1 MIRKALKGLA
11 YLFAALVVAIVLLL
25 APVGY
30 VETFC
35 RGKIGAARTDPK
47 MSDPAFWR
55 AEANTYLTY
64 PEWHIVYAY
73 DGLAETLKTSDEY
86 AFDYLG
92 SIAGFWSS
100 TCQMMRYADAHGG
113 ADGATRLM
121 VHTIGV
127 SFTLEML
134 MKAAYEETVG
144 RLFAAIRGDEKTPQD
159 LVARD
164 MAATY
169 AAFLRQTPW
178 YKFDFG
184 QWRDKLDAAP
194 ITYALRGWER
204 RLALGGEWSAEIAYA
219 RAIAAGVAATG
230 EAKLTIRSLV
240 SDMPTADLAAVA
252 GVMLIEE
259 TTAGAI
265 IETERYDA
273 FTKIIANVTAKGGR
287 FVEIAGNDDIMA
299 SIRLAPGEAYAGPG
313 SEIARVSR
321 DGFIGDR
328 VLATLKT
335 GELGALYSAY
345 PATPARGVEHVFD
358 Y

>member
-1 MIRKALKGLA
+1 MMSKALKWLAGLLGA
-11 YLFAALVVAIVLLL
+11 IVVAVILLL

-35 RGKIGAARTDPK
+35 RGKIGAARSDPK
-47 MSDPAFWR
+47 MADPAYWR

-86 AFDYLG
+86 SFGYLK

-100 TCQMMRYADAHGG
+100 TCQMMRHADAHGG
-113 ADGATRLM
+113 ADGETRLM

-134 MKAAYEETVG
+134 MKAGYEERIG
-144 RLFAAIRGDEKTPQD
+144 RLFAAVRGEGKTPQD
-159 LVARD
+159 LIARD
-164 MAATY
+164 MAIDY

-178 YKFDFG
+178 YKYDFAV
-184 QWRDKLDAAP
+184 WRSKLDAAP
-194 ITYALRGWER
+194 VTDTLRGWER
-204 RLALGGEWSAEIAYA
+204 RLALGGEWSAKIAYA
-219 RAIAAGVAATG
+219 QAIAAGVAATG
-230 EAKLTIRSLV
+230 EAKLIIRSLV
-240 SDMPTADLAAVA
+240 SDLPSTDLAGLA
-252 GVMLIEE
+252 GVKLVEE
-259 TTAGAI
+259 TPAGAI
-265 IETERYDA
+265 IETDRYDA
-273 FTKIIANVTAKGGR
+273 FTKIIAAVAAKGGR

-299 SIRLAPGEAYAGPG
+299 SVLLAPGEVYAGPG
-313 SEIARVSR
+313 SEIARVNR
-321 DGFIGDR
+321 DGFEGDR

-335 GELGALYSAY
+335 ADLGTLFSAY
-345 PATPARGVEHVFD
+345 PAAAGRGVEHVFD

>member
-1 MIRKALKGLA
+1 MMRKGLKALAVLFGL
-11 YLFAALVVAIVLLL
+11 LLL
-25 APVGY
+25 AVIGLLSPVAY

-35 RGKIGAARTDPK
+35 RGKIGAARIDPK

-73 DGLAETLKTSDEY
+73 DGLAETLKTTDEY
-86 AFDYLG
+86 GFDYLR
-92 SIAGFWSS
+92 SIGGFWSS

-127 SFTLEML
+127 SFTLEMM
-134 MKAAYEETVG
+134 MKAAYEETFG
-144 RLFAAIRGDEKTPQD
+144 RLFAAVRGEEKTPQD

-164 MAATY
+164 MAVTY

-184 QWRDKLDAAP
+184 QWRDTLDAAP
-194 ITYALRGWER
+194 ATNALRGWER
-204 RLALGGEWSAEIAYA
+204 RLALGGEWSAKIAYA

-240 SDMPTADLAAVA
+240 GDIPPTDLTTIP
-252 GVMLIEE
+252 GVNLIKE
-259 TTAGAI
+259 TPAGAV

-273 FTKIIANVTAKGGR
+273 FTKIIAAITAKGGR

-299 SIRLAPGEAYAGPG
+299 SVLVAPGEVYAGPG
-313 SEIARVSR
+313 AEIARVGR
-321 DGFIGDR
+321 DGFSGDR

-335 GELGALYSAY
+335 VELGTLYSAY
-345 PATPARGVEHVFD
+345 PAMPGRGVEHVFD

>member
-11 YLFAALVVAIVLLL
+11 YLFAALVVAVMLLL

-30 VETFC
+30 VESFC
-35 RGKIGAARTDPK
+35 RGKIGAGRTDPK
-47 MSDPAFWR
+47 MSDPAYWR

-86 AFDYLG
+86 AFGYLG

-144 RLFAAIRGDEKTPQD
+144 RLFAAIRGAEKTPQD

-164 MAATY
+164 MAVTY

-178 YKFDFG
+178 YKFDFSR
-184 QWRDKLDAAP
+184 WRDTLDAAP
-194 ITYALRGWER
+194 ITDTLRGWER
-204 RLALGGEWSAEIAYA
+204 RLALGGEWSAKIAYA
-219 RAIAAGVAATG
+219 QAIAAGVAATG

-240 SDMPTADLAAVA
+240 GDMPANELALIEGVRIIEDSTA
-252 GVMLIEE
+252 GV
-259 TTAGAI
+259 I
-265 IETERYDA
+265 IETDRYDA
-273 FTKIIANVTAKGGR
+273 FTRIIAAVTAKSGR
-287 FVEIAGNDDIMA
+287 FIEIAGNDDVMA
-299 SIRLAPGEAYAGPG
+299 SVLLAPGETYAGPG
-313 SEIARVSR
+313 TEIARVGR
-321 DGFIGDR
+321 DGFEGDR
-328 VLATLKT
+328 VLASLKT
-335 GELGALYSAY
+335 SELGRLYSAY
-345 PATPARGVEHVFD
+345 PATAARGVEHVFD

>member
-1 MIRKALKGLA
+1 MIRKALKGLT
-11 YLFAALVVAIVLLL
+11 YLFVALVVAVILLL

-73 DGLAETLKTSDEY
+73 DGLAETLKTTDEY
-86 AFDYLG
+86 GFGYLG
-92 SIAGFWSS
+92 SVAGFWSS

-144 RLFAAIRGDEKTPQD
+144 RLFAAIRGEEKTPQD

-164 MAATY
+164 MAVTY

-178 YKFDFG
+178 YKFDFD
-184 QWRDKLDAAP
+184 QWRDKLQAAP
-194 ITYALRGWER
+194 ITDMLRGWER
-204 RLALGGEWSAEIAYA
+204 RLALGGEWSAKIAYA
-219 RAIAAGVAATG
+219 QAIAAGVAATG

-240 SDMPTADLAAVA
+240 GDMPAADLALTP
-252 GVMLIEE
+252 GVRIIEE
-259 TTAGAI
+259 TPAGVV
-265 IETERYDA
+265 IETDRYDA
-273 FTKIIANVTAKGGR
+273 FTRIIATVTAKGGR
-287 FVEIAGNDDIMA
+287 FIEIAGNDDIMA
-299 SIRLAPGEAYAGPG
+299 SVLVTPGEAYGGPG
-313 SEIARVSR
+313 TEIARVGR
-321 DGFIGDR
+321 DGFEGDR
-328 VLATLKT
+328 ALVTLKT
-335 GELGALYSAY
+335 SELGRLYSAY
-345 PATPARGVEHVFD
+345 PATPERRVEHVFD